1 MLKKSTPDVDSTT
14 WDLSIFA
21 KNDNDPVL
29 KKDTELLKRAYAM
42 FVKKWEPRSD
52 YLTKPKVLT
61 QALDE
66 YEKLMRKDAGKEG
79 MYFWMRSQQD
89 SLNPTVKA
97 RNNQITETL
106 THLGNS
112 IQFFEMRIARISKP
126 IQKKMLSHKS
136 LLPYKHF
143 LEGLFSQAKYQLSE
157 PEEKIMNLKSRSAY
171 TNWKNMLEEF
181 LFSEERIVLLEK
193 GKKKKQLFS
202 DIVNLSSN
210 RKKRVRDTAAKA
222 FNNILADNVRIA
234 EHEFNAILL
243 DKKINDELRGYTRP
257 DASRYIADDISPKT
271 VDTLARVVTNDF
283 KTARSYYKL
292 KAQLFKKTTLDYHE
306 RNVEYG
312 TLTTKYPYKKSVELV
327 QKIFTQVD
335 PTFGDIFN
343 DLITSRRIDVFPKKG
358 RSDGAFCI
366 YTISTPSFVLLN
378 HTNSLRDVM
387 TIAHECGHALNGEL
401 MRLRE
406 NALNYGGSMATAEVA
421 SIFMEGFVFDEL
433 VANATDE
440 EKLALM
446 MQKLNDEISSIHR
459 QIAGHNFQLEV
470 HAEFRKQGYLPHTEI
485 GRIFAKHMKS
495 YMGPAVS
502 QDKGSENWWVYWSHF
517 RRYFYNFQY
526 ADGLLIAKYLQH
538 KLKEDSTYITQIKEF
553 LSIGSSM
560 SFEDIFKSIG
570 IDVTKKT
577 FWEEGLNET
586 SELLAETKALAKKL
600 KKI

>member
-1 MLKKSTPDVDSTT
+1 
-14 WDLSIFA
+14 
-21 KNDNDPVL
+21 
-29 KKDTELLKRAYAM
+29 
-42 FVKKWEPRSD
+42 
-52 YLTKPKVLT
+52 
-61 QALDE
+61 
-66 YEKLMRKDAGKEG
+66 
-79 MYFWMRSQQD
+79 
-89 SLNPTVKA
+89 
-97 RNNQITETL
+97 
-106 THLGNS
+106 
-112 IQFFEMRIARISKP
+112 
-126 IQKKMLSHKS
+126 
-136 LLPYKHF
+136 
-143 LEGLFSQAKYQLSE
+143 
-157 PEEKIMNLKSRSAY
+157 
-171 TNWKNMLEEF
+171 
-181 LFSEERIVLLEK
+181 
-193 GKKKKQLFS
+193 
-202 DIVNLSSN
+202 
-210 RKKRVRDTAAKA
+210 
-222 FNNILADNVRIA
+222 
-234 EHEFNAILL
+234 
-243 DKKINDELRGYTRP
+243 
-257 DASRYIADDISPKT
+257 
-271 VDTLARVVTNDF
+271 
-283 KTARSYYKL
+283 
-292 KAQLFKKTTLDYHE
+292 
-306 RNVEYG
+306 
-312 TLTTKYPYKKSVELV
+312 
-327 QKIFTQVD
+327 
-335 PTFGDIFN
+335 
-343 DLITSRRIDVFPKKG
+343 
-358 RSDGAFCI
+358 
-366 YTISTPSFVLLN
+366 
-378 HTNSLRDVM
+378 M